1 MNENDLKKLLD
12 STEHRPDPQAKQAAI
27 HAAVAEFEAMHARQP
42 LSEEKKSEKKSQGF
56 LSWFRLTPS
65 SDKLNRRTEM
75 KPSQFSQQRWFL
87 GGIATASVAFF
98 GVMLATYHPAF
109 KTPSPLD
116 EGETYDL
123 KLPDIAM
130 KEQAPKLAE
139 KETQAGKNLPLQV
152 ANAPEEEI
160 AVTGIQSSL
169 KNATGLKRDAAS
181 AVESISAEDIG
192 QFPDAEVAQSLQRT
206 RKVAEAA
213 PPGLG
218 FFSKS
223 SKLELDDGAIQP
235 GYQEQGRDR
244 FENVETNPIKLTSEQ
259 PVSTFSIDVDTA
271 SYSFVRRQ
279 LNNGV
284 LPQKDAVRL
293 EEMVNYFDY
302 AYPLPESSEE
312 PFSRN
317 VTVIDSPWH
326 AKKKLVHIGIKGYEL
341 KQQPRSN
348 LVFLLDVSGS
358 MNSPDKL
365 PLVKQSMNL
374 LLSKLRP
381 DDTVAIAVYAGA
393 AGTVLEPTPV
403 AEKQKIIS
411 AINAL
416 QSGGGTAGAQ
426 GIKLA
431 YQLAERSLKKDAAT
445 PTDSKRLSGTNVVN
459 RIILATD
466 GDFNVGI
473 TNNEELKGFVERKRE
488 KGIYLSVLGFGGG
501 NYHDKLMQDLAQN
514 GNGVAA
520 YIDTLSEAQKVL
532 VNEATSNLF
541 PIAKDVKI
549 QVEFNPATV
558 SEYRLLGYETRA
570 LKREDFNNDAIDAGE
585 IGAGHTVT
593 AIYEITP
600 KGSGAELVDQSRYS
614 KTESSTGNSD
624 EYAFLKIRY
633 KLPEESK
640 SKLLTTT
647 INKKQANDKTAI
659 REARF
664 ATAVA
669 GFAQLLKDAKY
680 TGDWN
685 FDDAINL
692 AQANKGEDEYG
703 YRTEFVQLIRKA
715 KIAHGM

>member
-1 MNENDLKKLLD
+1 MNENELKKLLD
-12 STEHRPDPQAKQAAI
+12 NSEQSPNPQAKQEAI
-27 HAAVAEFEAMHARQP
+27 RTAVNAFEAMHAQQKIAEP
-42 LSEEKKSEKKSQGF
+42 IDDKKTEKKSQGLF
-56 LSWFRLTPS
+56 SWLRLTS
-65 SDKLNRRTEM
+65 SSNKMNRRTPM
-75 KPSQFSQQRWFL
+75 NKPRFPQQRWFL
-87 GGIATASVAFF
+87 GGVATASLAFF
-98 GVMLATYHPAF
+98 GLMLATYHPAF
-109 KTPSPLD
+109 KTPTPMD
-116 EGETYDL
+116 MDTYEL
-123 KLPDIAM
+123 
-130 KEQAPKLAE
+130 
-139 KETQAGKNLPLQV
+139 NLPEPAKKPSLPEREIQTEFDS
-152 ANAPEEEI
+152 AAAPPAES
-160 AVTGIQSSL
+160 AMLDALS
-169 KNATGLKRDAAS
+169 KDKR
-181 AVESISAEDIG
+181 G
-192 QFPDAEVAQSLQRT
+192 QLPDAELMST
-206 RKVAEAA
+206 
-213 PPGLG
+213 PGLARAKITTEKRAQQTG
-218 FFSKS
+218 FMAER
-223 SKLELDDGAIQP
+223 KLMADDAYTHPSFQAEGK
-235 GYQEQGRDR
+235 DR
-244 FENVETNPIKLTSEQ
+244 FENFETNPIKLTSEE

-279 LNNGV
+279 LKQGV

-302 AYPLPESSEE
+302 HYPLPDARNE

-317 VTVIDSPWH
+317 ITVIDAPWND
-326 AKKKLVHIGIKGYEL
+326 KKKLIHIGIKGYEL
-341 KQQPRSN
+341 KEQPKSN

-358 MNSPDKL
+358 MASPDKL

-403 AEKQKIIS
+403 SDKQKIIS

-416 QSGGGTAGAQ
+416 QPGGGTAGAQ

-431 YQLAERSLKKDAAT
+431 YQLAETSFKKDA
-445 PTDSKRLSGTNVVN
+445 VN

-473 TNNEELKGFVERKRE
+473 SNTEELKGFIERKRE
-488 KGIYLSVLGFGGG
+488 KGIYLSVLGFGSG

-549 QVEFNPATV
+549 QVEFNPASV
-558 SEYRLLGYETRA
+558 SEYRLLGYETRT
-570 LKREDFNNDAIDAGE
+570 LKREDFNNDAVDAGE

-600 KGSGAELVDQSRYS
+600 KGSGAELVDGSRYT
-614 KTESSTGNSD
+614 KTEAGSEKGD

-633 KLPEESK
+633 KLPKENK
-640 SKLLTTT
+640 SKLLSSPISKHT
-647 INKKQANDKTAI
+647 KADATAL
-659 REARF
+659 REANF

-680 TGDWN
+680 TGEWTYQ
-685 FDDAINL
+685 DAIAL
-692 AQANKGEDEYG
+692 AQEHKGNDEYG
-703 YRTEFVQLIRKA
+703 YRTELVQLIRMA
-715 KIAHGM
+715 SIAQEM